1 MTISTPEHDVE
12 GVIDH
17 DHDYHTMNT
26 RWDTYSVRF
35 IMYLRW
41 WCFLSSA
48 FNDMITIMYVSEVCS
63 VKINTEHSACC

>member
-1 MTISTPEHDVE
+1 MIISTPEHDVE

-17 DHDYHTMNT
+17 DLDYHTMNT
-26 RWDTYSVRF
+26 CWDTCSVRF

-41 WCFLSSA
+41 WCFPSSA
-48 FNDMITIMYVSEVCS
+48 FNDMITIMYVGEVCS